1 MDGKRII
8 LTGAAGGI
16 GSHLALLLAAE
27 GARLCLT
34 DVNRDALETLCKT
47 LEGPRTIGV
56 AVDICLSEG
65 RSEIVERTRDRFGG
79 IDILV
84 NAAGINPFGV
94 YAKMDPALIEKTM
107 EINVLAPMLL
117 TREVLPDMLSK
128 DSGQIV
134 NIGSTFGSIGFAW
147 FSTYSATKFA
157 LRGFSQALRREL
169 ADTGIEVIYIAPRA
183 VRTAINSAAVY
194 RMAKATRMS
203 MDEPDNVARRI
214 LDGMRRGRKERYLG
228 FPESLFVRINS
239 LLPGIVD
246 RATRKQNRAARKYA
260 DTAG

>member
-1 MDGKRII
+1 MEGKRII

-16 GSHLALLLAAE
+16 GVHLARLLAAE
-27 GARLCLT
+27 GARVCLT
-34 DVNRDALETLCKT
+34 DVNDVALDSLCGSLDGT
-47 LEGPRTIGV
+47 RVFAV
-56 AVDICLSEG
+56 AADICRPGG
-65 RSEIVERTRDRFGG
+65 RSEIVERTRERLGG
-79 IDILV
+79 IDTLI

-94 YAKMDPALIEKTM
+94 YAKTDPSLIQKTM

-117 TREVLPDMLSK
+117 TREVLPDMLLQG
-128 DSGQIV
+128 SGRIV

-147 FSTYSATKFA
+147 FSTYSASKFA

-169 ADTGIEVIYIAPRA
+169 ADTGVEVSYIAPRA

-194 RMAKATRMS
+194 RMAEATRMH
-203 MDEPDNVARRI
+203 MDEPEAVARQI

-239 LLPGIVD
+239 VLPGIVD
-246 RATRKQNRAARKYA
+246 RATRKQNRTARQYA